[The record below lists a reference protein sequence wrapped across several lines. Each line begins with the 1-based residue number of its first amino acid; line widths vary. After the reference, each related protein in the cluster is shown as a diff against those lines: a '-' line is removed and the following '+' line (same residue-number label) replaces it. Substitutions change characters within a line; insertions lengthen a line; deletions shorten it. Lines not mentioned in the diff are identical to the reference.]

1 MWYVEVKWFRAL
13 KEREVNQGVV
23 CGSEVS
29 QGIERESR
37 VWYHHLKR
45 YRKPLRRACAAWA
58 RLLSIFALC

>member
-29 QGIERESR
+29 QVAQG
-37 VWYHHLKR
+37 K
-45 YRKPLRRACAAWA
+45 
-58 RLLSIFALC
+58 

>member
-1 MWYVEVKWFRAL
+1 MWYVKSNEPEFKNSEAGP
-13 KEREVNQGVV
+13 GVV
-23 CGSEVS
+23 CESEMS

-58 RLLSIFALC
+58 RWLSIFALF